1 MLTNA
6 SAPRTAAA
14 GASNKPGDASP
25 TDQTI
30 QLLNVFPNPSAHTGH
45 RMDVSGLLV
54 RDAAGLSVNVL
65 SLEMLAPSCQP

>member
-45 RMDVSGLLV
+45 RMDVS
-54 RDAAGLSVNVL
+54 VNVL